1 MGRIAGDLEVL
12 GITSLFQAITGG
24 LRLGRLTVTRD
35 AESKTILVGPG
46 GLRILKGTRRASP
59 LGEILLRTRKIT
71 RAQLALIL
79 QELPAS
85 KLPLGE
91 YVTRKGWVT
100 RDKIETALRE
110 QAADEIYDLFT
121 WTAGRFEFEEV
132 PGDSEV
138 EGDGLLSTV
147 VLDQSVMY
155 LALEAARRMDQLD
168 RIREVIPGD
177 RLVPV
182 ALEIPLSGR
191 EDGLDRDSLVE
202 ILPFVD
208 GKRSVAQIIEASLYP
223 KFTVLVTLFAL
234 AQRGSAKI
242 RDVGASDGPE
252 TVLLRR
258 APGGG
263 TGTDAATVVLMGDNV
278 QARVTIALYLGHLGY
293 AVIECPTSE
302 DLRYVLKRAPAGVVL
317 LDLDLTSP
325 ERLDKCRRIVAQAGA
340 PVLLMTTLDSEAS
353 VANAFASGARHV
365 LLKPVNSEL
374 LVERLREVL
383 DPESVPAGD

>member
-24 LRLGRLTVTRD
+24 TRFGILTVTRD
-35 AESKTILVGPG
+35 AESKTVLCGPR

-59 LGEILLRTRKIT
+59 LGEILLRTRKLT
-71 RAQLALIL
+71 RAQLALVL

-85 KLPLGE
+85 KMPLGE
-91 YVTRKGWVT
+91 YVTRKGWVS
-100 RDKIETALRE
+100 RDKIEAALRE

-121 WTAGRFEFEEV
+121 WTTGRFEFEEIAD
-132 PGDSEV
+132 DSKV

-182 ALEIPLSGR
+182 ALEIPLAGR

-263 TGTDAATVVLMGDNV
+263 PGMDAATVILMGDHV
-278 QARVTIALYLGHLGY
+278 QTRVTIALYLGNLGY

-302 DLRYVLKRAPAGVVL
+302 DLRNVHRRAPAGVVL
-317 LDLDLTSP
+317 VDLDLTSP
-325 ERLDKCRRIVAQAGA
+325 ERLDKCRRIVEQAGA
-340 PVLLMTTLDSEAS
+340 PVMLMTTLDSEAS

-365 LLKPVNSEL
+365 LLKPINSEL
-374 LVERLREVL
+374 LVERLRGVL